1 MEDKIYATATLM
13 VDWVGTGSPGIIL
26 TALAV
31 IYIVGIKWVPP
42 RFYGVGGFDA
52 VAQED
57 IKDERIGVENS
68 DGGQHVESL
77 GEIT

>member
-1 MEDKIYATATLM
+1 M
-13 VDWVGTGSPGIIL
+13 GTGNPGIIL

-31 IYIVGIKWVPP
+31 ISFVSLKCVPP
-42 RFYGVGGFDA
+42 TVDGIGGLDT

-57 IKDERIGVENS
+57 TMDERICVANS
-68 DGGQHVESL
+68 DGEQHVEYL